1 MTGFGGDPRFEIPM
15 TEDIL
20 LKAEGLCKSFS
31 MDTDH
36 LDVLRSVDLEVRKGE
51 ILAVTGPSGVGKST
65 LLHILG
71 ALDRPTRGRVMMDST
86 DVFALSDERLA
97 SFRNRTIGFVFQ
109 FHHLLSDFTALEN
122 VMMPLLIEGQEREE
136 AAEHAQAMLAR
147 VGLSA
152 RESHRPNE
160 LSGGEQQRVAVARA
174 LVSRPLVVLADEPA
188 GNLDL
193 ANSKRLLDLVWELS
207 STLDQA
213 FVIATHDMDLAGQA
227 TRRIRLSDGRIF
239 EDEDDHTEPERNDV
253 V

>member
-1 MTGFGGDPRFEIPM
+1 MAD
-15 TEDIL
+15 DIVL
-20 LKAEGLCKSFS
+20 RAEGLHKSFS
-31 MDTDH
+31 IDRDD
-36 LDVLRSVDLEVRKGE
+36 LDVLKGIDLEVRKGE
-51 ILAVTGPSGVGKST
+51 ILAITGPSGVGKST

-97 SFRNRTIGFVFQ
+97 SFRNRTVGFVFQ
-109 FHHLLSDFTALEN
+109 FHHLLSEFTALEN
-122 VMMPLLIEGQEREE
+122 VMMPLLIEGQERE
-136 AAEHAQAMLAR
+136 ATAQDAQEMLAR

-193 ANSKRLLDLVWELS
+193 ANSRRLLDLIWELS
-207 STLDQA
+207 NALDQA
-213 FVIATHDMDLAGQA
+213 FVIATHDMNLAGQA
-227 TRRIRLSDGRIF
+227 TRRIRLSDGRILE
-239 EDEDDHTEPERNDV
+239 EDRDRAEPEG
-253 V
+253 